1 MSVVPCCQGSLF
13 LRSEREG
20 GREWWCEKTPPLCAS
35 PLWCAA
41 VPDKILRLARK
52 RFPVVPPAQ
61 VVPCFVAVVC
71 ETDGPQTK
79 LGSVSSRCCSGLLP
93 PAWTTPRTSFTCSNQ
108 SLVCGS
114 FLSGTSTVDCTM
126 KDQRSDKMP
135 ENHSISGV
143 KMATRLRTD
152 TSS

>member
-1 MSVVPCCQGSLF
+1 MSVASCCQGSLF
-13 LRSEREG
+13 VRRRREG
-20 GREWWCEKTPPLCAS
+20 GVNGGARRHHLSVRLLCGA
-35 PLWCAA
+35 PQCQMM
-41 VPDKILRLARK
+41 PRLARK
-52 RFPVVPPAQ
+52 RFSVVPPAQ

-93 PAWTTPRTSFTCSNQ
+93 PAWTTPRTSFPCSNQ

-114 FLSGTSTVDCTM
+114 FLSGTSTVDCTV
-126 KDQRSDKMP
+126 KDQQSDKMP
-135 ENHSISGV
+135 ENHRISGD
-143 KMATRLRTD
+143 KMATRLKTD